1 MAKGGVFRFIG
12 RYIILGLGIAAAVIL
27 LAPGLITSDRPVV
40 EVEQAPASAP
50 AGPSPSSY
58 AAAVERAAPAVVN
71 IYTAKP
77 SSEPRHP
84 FFDNPLFERFF
95 DERRQD
101 RPRTETSL
109 GSGVLMS
116 QQGYI
121 LTNHHVIKDATAIEV
136 RLTDGRRAGA
146 AVVGT
151 DPETDLAV
159 LRIGLRPL
167 PSVTSGRSSE
177 LAVGDVVL
185 AIGNPFGVGQTVTQ
199 GIVSATGRSQLGLTT
214 FEDFIQ
220 TDAAINPGNSG
231 GALVN
236 AQGQLVGINTAI
248 YSRSGGSMGIGF
260 AIPVDLARGVMAN
273 IIEDGQ
279 VTRGWLGLQVQSVT
293 DELAKAFE
301 LSDAQG
307 VLIANVYAD
316 GPASDAGLQAGDI
329 LLRLDEAPVQGARQ
343 LRQRVTALEPG
354 DRVTLTLLREGTR
367 SQRELTVARR
377 PPRGSPR
384 EPRSR

>member
-1 MAKGGVFRFIG
+1 MAKRSVVGFIG
-12 RYIILGLGIAAAVIL
+12 RYIILGLGVAAAVIW
-27 LAPGLITSDRPVV
+27 LAPGLVTSDRPVV
-40 EVEQAPASAP
+40 KVEQAPASDP
-50 AGPSPSSY
+50 AGPAPNSY
-58 AAAVERAAPAVVN
+58 ATAVQRAAPAVVN
-71 IYTAKP
+71 IYTAKS

-95 DERRQD
+95 EERHPD

-116 QQGYI
+116 RQGYI
-121 LTNHHVIKDATAIEV
+121 LTNHHVVQDATAIQV

-167 PSVTSGRSSE
+167 PSVTTGQSSE

-236 AQGQLVGINTAI
+236 ARGELIGINTAI

-260 AIPVDLARGVMAN
+260 AIPVDLARGVMGD
-273 IIEDGQ
+273 IIEDGE

-293 DELAKAFE
+293 NELADAFG

-307 VLIANVYAD
+307 VLVANVYAD
-316 GPASDAGLQAGDI
+316 GPASEAGLRAGDI
-329 LLRLDEAPVQGARQ
+329 IVRVDDSTVEGARQ

-354 DRVTLTLLREGTR
+354 DRVTLTLRRDGERLE
-367 SQRELTVARR
+367 RELSVARR
-377 PPRGSPR
+377 PSRGSPPGPGR
-384 EPRSR
+384 R